1 MTQPLPLTL
10 PSTLERL
17 IRALAPER
25 IVLFGS
31 HARGTAHAN
40 SDIDLLV
47 IANWQGEAARYLRH
61 GRQLVARSF
70 PRVDLMFCSPAE
82 VEAAHAGRS
91 PFLLSVLES
100 GLVVYNRE

>member
-1 MTQPLPLTL
+1 MTQPLPPTL

-31 HARGTAHAN
+31 HARGTARAN

-47 IANWQGEAARYLRH
+47 IANWQGEPARYLRH
-61 GRQLVARSF
+61 GRQIVARIF
-70 PRVDLMFCSPAE
+70 PRVDLVFCSPAE
-82 VEAAHAGRS
+82 VEAAHEGRS
-91 PFLLSVLES
+91 PFLLSVLEN
-100 GLVVYNRE
+100 GFVVYNR